1 VVEESDDEQPPDMVW
16 AALDSAINYISS
28 QYGEQAFP
36 APEIEWSA
44 EDITPEGLVGATT
57 YLFTAGD
64 LTANVAYA
72 LVAPDATVFNI
83 SVDDT
88 VTGFHWLGN
97 VDTSGQVNEQYAPL
111 FDAEGEYCIDKST
124 GARLGYTEAV
134 AIAEGSE
141 CGQQGQ
147 LKQTRICNQDT
158 GTWWIDLDMDMPGCN
173 PACVVDLNSGTA
185 EINGRC
191 MGVLPPDE
199 IEGEPPALVPTPS
212 ESGQEIEQ
220 PVVAWYGYVTSTPA
234 GSQFDDYLVVL
245 PEGTA
250 EVGITGADAA
260 IENEIVAMRDMVEGP
275 GKYAHFWGTLAC
287 PMIDY
292 GGCELVVN
300 RIRAEGP
307 GAFFDPDP
315 VEGWEGTIFSGPP
328 GPRSGG
334 DDAFVL
340 LGDVNIWYG
349 IWSPDTDINNHL
361 ESLRD
366 TGTVIRV
373 WGEVIAGIP
382 DWNGT
387 QIQVSRFEEVDN
399 PSAAV
404 PPAPDWPDADDGM
417 VAYLNEDYGY
427 HLRVPPTA
435 TIAESGAVG
444 FASEELPEGMTAEE
458 YMTKLQEQYGNQL
471 CVRIEVGLGYIDISA
486 PPNEAYRYIP
496 CGLTGL
502 GAGETVKKSEQ
513 ITIEEQTYTAQGF
526 EWIGNMAPCSP
537 PRETLDC
544 HFEVMTFKL
553 EDGTRIEF
561 GSRHE
566 STASFE
572 DYLMKGKPMLQQ
584 ILASYE
590 TMPARLSGYSYEGW
604 QTYTSDKF
612 GYSVK
617 YPGDAAIM
625 GADLDETV
633 QFVGSG
639 HWPILT
645 VEHVDSPFFHP
656 PTGTDVSQWV
666 LDLHTDYDGIGPEM
680 TIAGLP
686 AVHLVYKPGPG
697 WEASDEYFFIR
708 DEQLFRILILHSD
721 GQQDWNLYNQFL
733 HSFTFD
739 DQN

>member
-1 VVEESDDEQPPDMVW
+1 
-16 AALDSAINYISS
+16 
-28 QYGEQAFP
+28 
-36 APEIEWSA
+36 
-44 EDITPEGLVGATT
+44 
-57 YLFTAGD
+57 
-64 LTANVAYA
+64 
-72 LVAPDATVFNI
+72 
-83 SVDDT
+83 
-88 VTGFHWLGN
+88 
-97 VDTSGQVNEQYAPL
+97 
-111 FDAEGEYCIDKST
+111 
-124 GARLGYTEAV
+124 
-134 AIAEGSE
+134 
-141 CGQQGQ
+141 
-147 LKQTRICNQDT
+147 
-158 GTWWIDLDMDMPGCN
+158 MDMAGCN
-173 PACVVDLNSGTA
+173 PACVVDLNTGTA

-199 IEGEPPALVPTPS
+199 IEGEPPAPVPTPT
-212 ESGQEIEQ
+212 ETGQDIEQ
-220 PVVAWYGYVTSTPA
+220 PAVAWYGYIASTPA

-245 PEGTA
+245 PGGTA

-260 IENEIVAMRDMVEGP
+260 IEAEIVAMRDMVDGP
-275 GKYAHFWGTLAC
+275 GKHAHFWGKLTC
-287 PMIDY
+287 PVLDY

-307 GAFFDPDP
+307 GAFSDPDP
-315 VEGWEGTIFSGPP
+315 VEGWEGTIYSGPP

-349 IWSPDTDINNHL
+349 IWSADTDINIQL
-361 ESLRD
+361 ENLRD

-387 QIQVSRFEEVDN
+387 QIQVSRFEVVEN
-399 PSAAV
+399 PSAAL
-404 PPAPDWPDADDGM
+404 PPAPEWPEADDGM

-427 HLRVPPTA
+427 QLRVPPTA
-435 TIAESGAVG
+435 TIAESGAAG

-458 YMTKLQEQYGNQL
+458 YMAKLQEQYGNQL

-486 PPNEAYRYIP
+486 PPNEIIRHTP

-502 GAGETVKKSEQ
+502 GTGETVAKSEQ
-513 ITIEEQTYTAQGF
+513 ITIGGQTYTAQGF
-526 EWIGNMAPCSP
+526 EWIGNMATCSP

-544 HFEVMTFKL
+544 HFEVMTIKM

-561 GSRHE
+561 GPRHE
-566 STASFE
+566 PIASFE
-572 DYLMKGKPMLQQ
+572 DYLMKGKPMLHQ

-617 YPGDAAIM
+617 YPGDAAVM

-633 QFVGSG
+633 QFVGAG

-645 VEHVDSPFFHP
+645 VEHIDSDFFHP
-656 PTGTDVSQWV
+656 PTATYVGPWI
-666 LDLHTDYDGIGPEM
+666 LDLHTDYDAIGRVM

-686 AVHLVYKPGPG
+686 ALHLVYESGPG
-697 WEASDEYFFIR
+697 WEASDEFFFIR

-721 GQQDWNLYNQFL
+721 GRQDWNLYYQFL
-733 HSFTFD
+733 QSFTFD